1 MARKGKSGLD
11 YFPMD
16 IDFFSDEKIEFVSAK
31 FGTVS
36 ELIPIKLLM
45 RIYRKGYFIEWDED
59 VCILFAKKFGD
70 DITFNLLND
79 VVLELIKR
87 GFFSSEM
94 FDEFGILTSSAIQ
107 KRFLEATKRRKETT
121 VFKEYLLVEE
131 INANILNQNVNI
143 VSLNDCKS
151 TQSKVK
157 RKERESKE
165 KVKDSK
171 RPSLSKVFQSDSE
184 EIRLSNFLFNHI
196 LKNNPNAKK
205 PNFQKWAKDFDLML
219 RVDKRDLEKVKEV
232 IKWSQNDSFWKSNIL
247 SPGKLREKF
256 DQLVVK
262 CNDSSEP
269 VLYSDITKQNLI
281 TGQEWLDG
289 KS

>member
-31 FGTVS
+31 FGTIS

-45 RIYRKGYFIEWDED
+45 RIYRKGYFIDWDED
-59 VCILFAKKFGD
+59 VCILFSKKFGD

-79 VVLELIKR
+79 VVSELVKR
-87 GFFSSEM
+87 DFFSSSM
-94 FDEFGILTSSAIQ
+94 YQDFGILTSRGIQ
-107 KRFLEATKRRKETT
+107 KRFLEATKRRKETQ
-121 VFKEYLLVEE
+121 VFEEYLLLKE
-131 INANILNQNVNI
+131 IDVNILNQNVNI
-143 VSLNDCKS
+143 ISLNDCKS

-157 RKERESKE
+157 RKKRESKE
-165 KVKDSK
+165 KEKESK

-196 LKNNPNAKK
+196 LKNNPNSKK
-205 PNFQKWAKDFDLML
+205 PNFQKWAKDFDAIL
-219 RVDKRDLEKVKEV
+219 RIDKRPLEKVKEV
-232 IKWSQNDSFWKSNIL
+232 IKWSQEDSFWKANIL
-247 SPGKLREKF
+247 SPGKLRDKF

-262 CNDSSEP
+262 SNDSSEP
-269 VLYSDITKQNLI
+269 VLFSDITKQNI
-281 TGQEWLDG
+281 ATGQEWLDG
-289 KS
+289 K

>member
-59 VCILFAKKFGD
+59 VCILFSKKFGD

-87 GFFSSEM
+87 GFFSAEM
-94 FDEFGILTSSAIQ
+94 FDKFGILTSSGIQ
-107 KRFLEATKRRKETT
+107 KRFLEATKRRKEIK
-121 VFKEYLLVEE
+121 VFEEHLLLKEIDV
-131 INANILNQNVNI
+131 NILNQNVNI
-143 VSLNDCKS
+143 ISLNDYKS

-165 KVKDSK
+165 KVKESK
-171 RPSLSKVFQSDSE
+171 KLSLSKVFTSDSE

-205 PNFQKWAKDFDLML
+205 PNFQKWAKDFDAIL
-219 RVDKRDLEKVKEV
+219 RIDKRPLEKVKEV
-232 IKWSQNDSFWKSNIL
+232 IKWCHEDSFWKANIL
-247 SPGKLREKF
+247 SPGKLRDKF
-256 DQLVVK
+256 DQLLVK
-262 CNDSSEP
+262 SNDASEP
-269 VLYSDITKQNLI
+269 VLFSDITKQNI
-281 TGQEWLDG
+281 ATGQEWLNG
-289 KS
+289 K